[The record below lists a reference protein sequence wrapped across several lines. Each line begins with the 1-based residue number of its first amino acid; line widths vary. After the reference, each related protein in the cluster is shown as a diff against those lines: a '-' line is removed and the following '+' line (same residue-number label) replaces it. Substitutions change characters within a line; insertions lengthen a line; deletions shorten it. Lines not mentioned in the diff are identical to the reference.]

1 MISIL
6 VLFRTGRVSQCM
18 LLAVLAGST
27 LLVEGAGLF
36 YARGQASQI
45 VPSDLTPQPGQ
56 IAPLLQGLG
65 DHHHPVTTRSP
76 RAQRFFDQGLRLTFA
91 FNHPEAALAFREAAR
106 LDPNFAMAYWGLAL
120 VRGPNINAPM
130 GDDAHREAY
139 QAIQTALSLRS
150 EVSEVERAYME
161 ALSKRYS
168 NEKGADRKALDRAY
182 AEAMSELSKRYAD
195 DADAATLYAA
205 ALMNLRP
212 WDYWRRD
219 GRPYA
224 GTMEF
229 VSTLESVLERE
240 PLHPGANHYYIHAV
254 EATPTPERALRSA
267 ERLEKLM
274 PGAGHMV
281 HMPAHIY
288 MRVGRYAAASESNV
302 RAIEADEDYITQCRV
317 QSLYPLQY
325 YPHNIHF
332 LWASATMEGR
342 SGVAIRS
349 ARQVASKVP
358 PVMVTGLLPWGRVFP
373 LIPLLA
379 LTRFGQWDA
388 ILREPVPPPITPLAT
403 GLWHYARG
411 MAFTRTGKFE
421 EASGELEKLSATL
434 QDPSTVDSPVGA
446 TTAANLLRIA
456 AEVLAGE
463 LAAEQDEVEK
473 ALAHLHAAVLLEDGL
488 PYTEPADWH
497 YPVRQSLGAVLLKA
511 GRAVEAEIVYWE
523 DLKRNP
529 ENGWSLFG
537 LTRSLQAQGKVE
549 EASEVE
555 KRFQRAWARA
565 DVTLTSSRF

>member
-1 MISIL
+1 MSIL
-6 VLFRTGRVSQCM
+6 VLFRTGRVSQCL

-27 LLVEGAGLF
+27 LLVEGAGVF
-36 YARGQASQI
+36 YARGQTSQT

-76 RAQRFFDQGLRLTFA
+76 RTQRFFDQGLRLKFA
-91 FNHPEAALAFREAAR
+91 FNHPEAVRAFREAAR
-106 LDPNFAMAYWGLAL
+106 LDPNCAMAYWGLAL
-120 VRGPNINAPM
+120 VRGPNINASM
-130 GDDAHREAY
+130 EEDSHREAY
-139 QAIQTALSLRS
+139 QAIQKALSLKS
-150 EVSEVERAYME
+150 QVSEVERAYIE

-182 AEAMSELSKRYAD
+182 AGAMRELSKRYPD

-212 WDYWRRD
+212 WNYWGRD

-254 EATPTPERALRSA
+254 EATATPQRALRSA
-267 ERLEKLM
+267 ERLGKLM
-274 PGAGHMV
+274 PGAGHLV

-288 MRVGRYAAASESNV
+288 LRVGRYAAASESNV

-342 SGVAIRS
+342 SAVAIRS

-358 PVMVTGLLPWGRVFP
+358 PVNAKGLLPFGKVFP
-373 LIPLLA
+373 LIPLFA
-379 LTRFGQWDA
+379 LTRFGQWEA
-388 ILREPVPPPITPLAT
+388 ILTEPVPPPITPLAT

-421 EASGELEKLSATL
+421 EASGELEKLSAIL
-434 QDPSTVDSPVGA
+434 QDSTAVNSPVGS
-446 TTAANLLRIA
+446 TTAANILRIA
-456 AEVLAGE
+456 TEVLAGE

-473 ALAHLHAAVLLEDGL
+473 ALGHLHAAVLLEDSL

-511 GRAVEAEIVYWE
+511 GRAVEAEVVYWE
-523 DLKRNP
+523 DLRRNP

-537 LTRSLQAQGKVE
+537 LAQSLRAQGKDE
-549 EASEVE
+549 EAGEVE
-555 KRFQRAWARA
+555 KRFQKAWARA